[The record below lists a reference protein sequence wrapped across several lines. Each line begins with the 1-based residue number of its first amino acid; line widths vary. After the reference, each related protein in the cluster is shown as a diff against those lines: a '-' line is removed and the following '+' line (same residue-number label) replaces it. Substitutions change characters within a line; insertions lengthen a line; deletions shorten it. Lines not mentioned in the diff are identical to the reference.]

1 MRMLDKIRQFPRI
14 EWTSIL
20 DAPYNKI
27 VFVLVDDGC
36 GHFYTELAWKN
47 EFGEWVDI
55 PHYHSVRMFAEASA
69 HLTFGE
75 KPKLDACCGGKEIS
89 KEEYEQKGG
98 EWHDGYTQ
106 AELFNLKKI

>member
-14 EWTSIL
+14 EWESIL
-20 DAPYNKI
+20 DAPFGKI
-27 VFVLVDDGC
+27 VFVLVENGC

-55 PHYHSVRMFAEASA
+55 PHYHSVRMFAEAPA
-69 HLTFGE
+69 HLTFGG
-75 KPKLDACCGGKEIS
+75 KPILDACCGGKEIS

-98 EWHDGYTQ
+98 
-106 AELFNLKKI
+106 KV

>member
-14 EWTSIL
+14 EWKSVL

-55 PHYHSVRMFAEASA
+55 PHYHSVRLFAEAPA
-69 HLTFGE
+69 HFMFGE
-75 KPKLDACCGGKEIS
+75 KPTRSAINPSFYHNDQPNNFAI
-89 KEEYEQKGG
+89 
-98 EWHDGYTQ
+98 
-106 AELFNLKKI
+106 

>member
-14 EWTSIL
+14 EWKSVL
-20 DAPYNKI
+20 DAPYKKI
-27 VFVLVDDGC
+27 VFVFVEDGC

-55 PHYHSVRMFAEASA
+55 PHYHSVRMFAEAPE

-75 KPKLDACCGGKEIS
+75 KPTRTAINPS
-89 KEEYEQKGG
+89 FYHNEQP
-98 EWHDGYTQ
+98 HNF
-106 AELFNLKKI
+106 AV